1 MKYLYRLCIQWIF
14 CALLIGWGTA
24 SPSHAQLPN
33 ADQQRYVGLQLLNL
47 DRAPNAGLEIIEKS
61 VGFGCNLVVIT
72 VFWERVYPTA
82 TSAPDWRQPDQQIA
96 LAIKSG
102 AKVALRVMV
111 GRSVGSLPG
120 FWTSKE
126 SMHDDQGRPLQ
137 AIYELTAFS
146 YAHEPTTQKA
156 QKFIQEVCQRYN
168 YVQNAGNMLYVS
180 FVNIPGQESGNNY
193 ENWIDGDFKKIY
205 VSSFDYSNAMT
216 DGFQTW
222 ALQKYKRL
230 AKINYVWKTRIASE
244 KEIYAPTDWFSPR
257 NLYRKIQG
265 KDWYVYTHQV
275 LKKYID
281 QTIAGIKSVNPSYK
295 IVNDYGAVSDDI
307 SMLRTTL
314 GFKDLDQNADGT
326 KVNDDPYNFNHGWT
340 IDVVRSNRPNKWVLN
355 EVFYT
360 PEIPQQLLIKQFDD
374 CFRHGCKVVTMVI
387 STVDNATKNIIE
399 PIKNRWL
406 SNPNTA
412 VKTEASYRY
421 SLSQVL
427 DSTETKSFIK
437 EYERIAGKISPKI
450 VDVQVVEDVLS
461 DAYWKDLRANVP
473 PVVNFALTDRA
484 SKPRKPYSYAL
495 PKDLFTDPD
504 GNITKIEAVEKP
516 AWLSL
521 EKGVLTGTVPNELS
535 EHKITLQATDDDG
548 ATIKTSFL
556 LKIVNSNVKPVV
568 RRPIPNFDSYWQQL
582 IFYQFQGD
590 HFDDPDGNI
599 VKIEATKGLRPWM
612 TYTPG
617 EFSAFPSEF
626 GIFPITIKATDD
638 DSAFVETTFFVR
650 VINRPP
656 VVAKTIPEKV
666 VAQGKLFKYRISKD
680 IFSDTD
686 GGIMSLKVLNRPPW
700 LDFDGSELRGTPPQI
715 DSYRL
720 IIRAFD
726 NAGDSVQTD
735 FYLRVASSA
744 SLNVPPVVKLKISDA
759 TVFVTQKF
767 SYKIPDSLFNDADG
781 YIDRVEAPNLP
792 NWLTLKNN
800 IISGSASKIGT
811 YAVTLRG
818 TDNDEA
824 PVSTSFQIEV
834 RYAQLNVELVQAG
847 RVGTRKLIGILQD
860 GDVLQAATLPERL
873 TIYANSDLPARKIT
887 FQLQGP
893 YRKMLTV
900 EKFPFALFD
909 DETGFAPVAGNYKL
923 QVEAFGDSLK
933 ISEKTV
939 NFSIQTDQKLADW
952 QVYPN
957 PFSDVCNLKLPASLQ
972 ANTLTFSL
980 INLIGQPVK
989 LSKSQIF
996 VSDQVAYLDLS
1007 NAQLPAGTY
1016 FLQVFQSGSLE
1027 KVVKVVKF

>member
-1 MKYLYRLCIQWIF
+1 MKYLYWLWIRWFF
-14 CALLIGWGTA
+14 CSLLIGWGTN
-24 SPSHAQLPN
+24 AQLRAQQPN
-33 ADQQRYVGLQLLNL
+33 TDQQRYVGLQLLNL
-47 DRAPNAGLEIIEKS
+47 DRDPNSGLDIIDKS

-72 VFWERVYPTA
+72 IFWERVYPTA
-82 TSAPDWRQPDQQIA
+82 TSTPDWRQPDQQIA
-96 LAIKSG
+96 LALRLG

-111 GRSVGSLPG
+111 GRSNRLISG

-126 SMHDDQGRPLQ
+126 CMHDDQGRQLFG
-137 AIYELTAFS
+137 IYDLTAFS
-146 YAHEPTTQKA
+146 YAHEPTAQKA
-156 QKFIQEVCQRYN
+156 QKFIQEACQRYN
-168 YVQNAGNMLYVS
+168 YVQNQGKMLYVS
-180 FVNIPGQESGNNY
+180 FVSIPGQESGNNF
-193 ENWIDGDFKKIY
+193 ENWPNGDFDKKY

-216 DGFQTW
+216 EGFYSW
-222 ALQKYKRL
+222 ALKKYKRL
-230 AKINYVWKTRIASE
+230 AKLNYVWKTRIASE
-244 KEIYAPTDWFSPR
+244 NELYAPTDWYSPR
-257 NLYRKIQG
+257 NIYKKTQG

-281 QTIAGIKSVNPSYK
+281 QTIAGIKNVNPDYK

-314 GFKDLDQNADGT
+314 GFKDLDQKADGT

-360 PEIPQQLLIKQFDD
+360 PDTPQQLLIKQFDD

-387 STVDNATKNIIE
+387 STVDDATKTIIG
-399 PIKNRWL
+399 PVANRWL
-406 SNPNTA
+406 RNPNTA
-412 VKTEASYRY
+412 VKTEASYQY
-421 SLSQVL
+421 SISQVL

-437 EYERIAGKISPKI
+437 EYERIAGKTNPKI
-450 VDVQVVEDVLS
+450 VDVQVIEDILMDS
-461 DAYWKDLRANVP
+461 YWKDLLTNVP

-484 SKPRKPYSYAL
+484 SKPRKAYSYAL

-504 GNITKIEAVEKP
+504 GNIIKIEAIEKP
-516 AWLSL
+516 TWLNF
-521 EKGVLTGTVPNELS
+521 EKGVLSGIVPNQLA

-548 ATIKTSFL
+548 ATIKTNFL

-599 VKIEATKGLRPWM
+599 VKIEAISGLRPWM
-612 TYTPG
+612 TYTPA
-617 EFSAFPSEF
+617 EFSAFPQEF
-626 GIFPITIKATDD
+626 GIFPIKIRAYDD
-638 DSAFVETTFFVR
+638 DSAFVETSFYVR

-656 VVAKTIPEKV
+656 VVVKVLPEKV
-666 VAQGKLFKYRISKD
+666 IAQGKLFKYRISKD

-686 GGIMSLKVLNRPPW
+686 GGITSLKVLNRPSW

-720 IIRAFD
+720 IVRAFD

-735 FYLRVASSA
+735 FYLRVATSA
-744 SLNVPPVVKLKISDA
+744 SLNVAPVVKLKIPDFV
-759 TVFVTQKF
+759 VFVTQKF
-767 SYKIPDSLFNDADG
+767 SYKIPDSLFNDSDG
-781 YIDRVEAPNLP
+781 YIDRIETPNLP
-792 NWLTLKNN
+792 SWLNFKNN
-800 IISGSASKIGT
+800 EINGLATKIGKYT
-811 YAVTLRG
+811 IALRG
-818 TDNDEA
+818 VDNDEV
-824 PVSTSFQIEV
+824 PVSTSFQIEI
-834 RYAQLNVELVQAG
+834 RYAQLNLELVQAG

-873 TIYANSDLPARKIT
+873 TIYANSDLPPRKIT

-893 YRKMLTV
+893 YRKNLTV
-900 EKFPFALFD
+900 EKFPFSLFD
-909 DETGFAPVAGNYKL
+909 DETGFLPVAGNYKL

-939 NFSIQTDQKLADW
+939 NFTIQTNQKFADW
-952 QVYPN
+952 EVYPN
-957 PFSDVCNLKLPASLQ
+957 PFIDVCNIKLPVSLSPN
-972 ANTLTFSL
+972 ALTFRL
-980 INLIGQPVK
+980 INLIGQPIR
-989 LSKSQIF
+989 LQKSQVF

-1007 NAQLPAGTY
+1007 ATQLPTGTY
-1016 FLQVFQSGSLE
+1016 FLQVFQNDSLE